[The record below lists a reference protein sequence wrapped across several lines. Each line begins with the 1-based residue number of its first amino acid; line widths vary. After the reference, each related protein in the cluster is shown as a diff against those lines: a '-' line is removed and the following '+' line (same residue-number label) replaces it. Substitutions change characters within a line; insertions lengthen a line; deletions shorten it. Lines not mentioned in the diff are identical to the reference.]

1 MLFGCPRENI
11 NHSSE
16 NLKVIYIKQSMFYAI
31 INYQCKTSGL
41 KNVEKLA
48 KQTVQAFK
56 SYQNRLGMCIFVQS
70 MDLYSWQ
77 VVLENL
83 MWSLK
88 NGCSFLYEPWQTPV
102 VNELALHESTR
113 YQNNNCHRSFPFR
126 DVLILC
132 ISQESHV
139 CLHVDCESFT
149 LALWP
154 TLRKKFMNF

>member
-1 MLFGCPRENI
+1 MKPSQGGGDLNDPPTPTHVLVLNFFIAVAVSTNEG
-11 NHSSE
+11 H
-16 NLKVIYIKQSMFYAI
+16 A
-31 INYQCKTSGL
+31 
-41 KNVEKLA
+41 LA
-48 KQTVQAFK
+48 E
-56 SYQNRLGMCIFVQS
+56 R
-70 MDLYSWQ
+70 
-77 VVLENL
+77 
-83 MWSLK
+83 
-88 NGCSFLYEPWQTPV
+88 
-102 VNELALHESTR
+102 NELALHESAR